1 MNVFAWVLTEIIEA
15 LFISGAEFT
24 RKLMISQDTLDN
36 WKKGKY
42 MPSDGLSSKRCT
54 INELIKQINDRYA
67 RTLRS
72 GTISYDEIIGIL
84 IKSGLP
90 QQAKDELLSYA
101 GNDDFPGQVLRTAY
115 EYEKIKNDDGYTL
128 TMVVEAPVYP
138 YLERKV
144 NEGNGLNTRDKIEKI
159 NIDKRNFII
168 GRKNKNADYV
178 CENGF
183 VSKNHAEIF
192 VREDRYFLMDLGST
206 NGTFVNGNKIDKL
219 VDIEISNNDK
229 IKFADWEYT
238 FVMPE
243 D

>member
-1 MNVFAWVLTEIIEA
+1 MNVFAWILSEIIEA

-24 RKLMISQDTLDN
+24 RKLLISQDTLDN

-54 INELIKQINDRYA
+54 INELIKQINDRYVKV
-67 RTLRS
+67 LRS
-72 GTISYDEIIGIL
+72 GTISSDEIIGIL

-90 QQAKDELLSYA
+90 QQAKDELLTYA
-101 GNDDFPGQVLRTAY
+101 GNDDFPGKVLRAAY

-128 TMVVEAPVYP
+128 TMVVENPVYP
-138 YLERKV
+138 YLVRRI
-144 NEGNGLNTRDKIEKI
+144 NEGSDPTAKDKTEKI
-159 NIDKRNFII
+159 NIDKRDFII

-178 CENGF
+178 CNNSF

-192 VREDRYFLMDLGST
+192 VREGRYYLMDLGST
-206 NGTFVNGNKIDKL
+206 NGTFVNGKRIDKL
-219 VDIEISNNDK
+219 VDTEIINNDK

-238 FVMPE
+238 FVIPE